1 MTILSGLTLGLPV
14 ILSGHACTLLM
25 DLNLFIFFLFELLC
39 LNYPPGLN
47 HRIIFNILDMTPQ
60 TIDLTELIFFGWS
73 E

>member
-1 MTILSGLTLGLPV
+1 MYTANG
-14 ILSGHACTLLM
+14 
-25 DLNLFIFFLFELLC
+25 FEFFFFLFKLLC
-39 LNYPPGLN
+39 LNYPPGIN